1 MAPVHCKYHPRVPAR
16 WHCPACGIDFCAT
29 CIKTENLPQPT
40 AVCPVCRAEAES
52 LGAINVIT
60 PFWMRIPRFFAFPA
74 NLGALMYITVLAIV
88 STVTLSRSLLGML
101 MQLAVFAVFLR
112 YAYAVLNHTASG
124 HLSPPRI
131 DFDMVNQDLERP
143 FKQLAVFLFLGFVSN
158 LLYTQVAAWVAW
170 IYWLGMTL
178 CIPATAMVIAINNS
192 FWRAVNPVALLGVVT
207 RIGWPYLILCV
218 FLYILWGGT
227 GVVMS
232 MVGGKT
238 SFEIAFFIYGLA
250 SMYFL
255 LVMFHMMGYT
265 IYQYHEQ
272 LGFAVEV
279 AIEDHD
285 AASGARAKPGNPAV
299 READILVKEG
309 KTDEAVTRLTEW
321 TARQPADL
329 EAREKLHALAR
340 LTHNAA
346 LLAERAPDLITAL
359 LAADKRKAAA
369 DVFLDAATVQPGFQP
384 AQAADFHP
392 LATQLE
398 IMRRYP
404 AVLGLSSGFAKRFPS
419 HADIPSLYYLGAR
432 ILCEQFKQDKKAVA
446 ILAGL
451 LKKYPQHELAPA
463 IQKYLATVNQLSK

>member
-1 MAPVHCKYHPRVPAR
+1 LASVHCKYHPRVPAR
-16 WHCPACGIDFCAT
+16 WHCTACGIDFCAT
-29 CIKTENLPQPT
+29 CIKFENLPQPT
-40 AVCPVCRAEAES
+40 AVCTVCHAEAES
-52 LGAINVIT
+52 LGATNVIT

-74 NLGALMYITVLAIV
+74 NLGALLYITILAIV
-88 STVTLSRSLLGML
+88 STVTLSQSLLGML

-112 YAYAVLNHTASG
+112 YAYAVLSHTALG
-124 HLSPPRI
+124 HLTPPPI
-131 DFDMVNQDLERP
+131 GFDMVNEGLELP
-143 FKQLAVFLFLGFVSN
+143 FKQLAVFLFLGLVSN
-158 LLYTQVAAWVAW
+158 LLYSQVGAWVAW
-170 IYWLGMTL
+170 IYWFGMTL

-192 FWRAVNPVALLGVVT
+192 FWRAVNPVALLGIV
-207 RIGWPYLILCV
+207 RCIGWPYLILCV
-218 FLYILWGGT
+218 FLYILWGGS

-232 MVGGKT
+232 MVGSRI
-238 SFEIAFFIYGLA
+238 SFEIAFFVYSLA

-255 LVMFHMMGYT
+255 LVMFHMMGYV

-279 AIEDHD
+279 PIEEHG
-285 AASGARAKPGNPAV
+285 AANGASAKPGNPAV

-309 KTDEAVTRLTEW
+309 KTEEAVTRLKEW

-340 LTHNAA
+340 LTRNTA
-346 LLAERAPDLITAL
+346 LVVEQAPGLITAL
-359 LAADKRKAAA
+359 LAANKRKAAA

-384 AQAADFHP
+384 VQAADFHP

-398 IMRRYP
+398 TMRRFP
-404 AVLGLSSGFAKRFPS
+404 AILGLLSGFAKRFPG

-432 ILCEQFKQDKKAVA
+432 VLSEQFKQDKKAAA

-451 LKKYPQHELAPA
+451 LEKYPRHELVPA
-463 IQKYLATVNQLSK
+463 IQKYLATVNQLPG